1 MNNFQTIL
9 VAVFIFF
16 FVAAVAIFSGLIK
29 INGLSKSTTT
39 PAGKVVIWG
48 TFSNESFKN
57 TVEILKAGNSEL
69 SVSYVRK
76 DPSFYQQDLI
86 EAFANGTAPDLF
98 IITPDMIKKN
108 SNFIYKIPYENYPEK
123 TFRDSFIDGAD
134 IYMDS
139 EGILGFPVI
148 VDPIVL
154 YYNKDI
160 LSNENIVFP
169 PKSWDELFTLNSTL
183 TKRDNSGTISQSM
196 IALGQYANVNN
207 VKDILATLLLQNNNP
222 IVERGVGLGTTNT
235 ISYNF
240 VLDDNP
246 LKYSVSPIDSVLNFF
261 LEFSDPSSTAYSW
274 NRALPNSLDMFT
286 GGKLAFYIGRA
297 SELFNIE
304 SINPNLSFDV
314 AQIPQIKDS
323 TIRRTYGEISAVVIN
338 KKSANFTTAFSVAG
352 ALSTGDGATS
362 LSTALSLPPVSRI
375 LLSTKPNNPYL
386 FTFFNGAL
394 ISRSW
399 LDPDKVKS
407 NLIFKELIENIL
419 SNSLSMSEALNKTR
433 GQFELLL
440 K

>member
-29 INGLSKSTTT
+29 INGLSKSATT

-76 DPSFYQQDLI
+76 DSSFYQQDLI

-139 EGILGFPVI
+139 DGVLGFPVI

-196 IALGQYANVNN
+196 IALGQYANINN
-207 VKDILATLLLQNNNP
+207 VKDILATLLLQNSNP
-222 IVERGVGLGTTNT
+222 IVERGVGIGTTNT

-246 LKYSVSPIDSVLNFF
+246 LKYSVSPIDSVLSFF
-261 LEFSDPSSTAYSW
+261 LEFSNPSSTAYSW

-314 AQIPQIKDS
+314 AQIPQIKDAI
-323 TIRRTYGEISAVVIN
+323 IRRTYGEISAVVIN